1 VADERQR
8 GGHVTLHWDGEEE
21 DTRSARRA
29 AVERDA
35 LLEGARGDAISIANE
50 FAEVRIV
57 RVDTRNG
64 SRLLIESPK
73 SGQWVALDP
82 LELESLTWQNTA
94 TFSAMIGNPF
104 GPLIP
109 EETGGIVDGGS
120 TEGGDEP
127 VRRLPE
133 GGSQ

>member
-1 VADERQR
+1 MTAPREP
-8 GGHVTLHWDGEEE
+8 LSWEGE
-21 DTRSARRA
+21 DVDAAAARRA
-29 AVERDA
+29 AAEHAA
-35 LLEGARGDAISIANE
+35 LLAGARGEPLTIANE
-50 FAEVRIV
+50 FAEVRV
-57 RVDTRNG
+57 HRVDTRNG

-82 LELESLTWQNTA
+82 MQMEALTWQNTA

-109 EETGGIVDGGS
+109 ESTAGVVTDGS
-120 TEGGDEP
+120 VREGGGPET
-127 VRRLPE
+127 VE

>member
-1 VADERQR
+1 VNLAWE
-8 GGHVTLHWDGEEE
+8 GEAE
-21 DTRSARRA
+21 DARAARRA

-35 LLEGARGDAISIANE
+35 LLEGARGEAITIANE
-50 FAEVRIV
+50 FAEVRVV

-104 GPLIP
+104 GPLVP
-109 EETGGIVDGGS
+109 EETGGII
-120 TEGGDEP
+120 EGGGVLEGGNEP
-127 VRRLPE
+127 VRDLPE
-133 GGSQ
+133 GGGQ

>member
-1 VADERQR
+1 M
-8 GGHVTLHWDGEEE
+8 TLHWEGEE
-21 DTRSARRA
+21 DDAAAARRA
-29 AVERDA
+29 AADRA
-35 LLEGARGDAISIANE
+35 GLLEGARGDAITIANE
-50 FAEVRIV
+50 FAEVRVI

-82 LELESLTWQNTA
+82 LELESLTWQSTA

-109 EETGGIVDGGS
+109 EATGGIVTGDAPDGPADG
-120 TEGGDEP
+120 P
-127 VRRLPE
+127 VREVGR
-133 GGSQ
+133 

>member
-1 VADERQR
+1 MT
-8 GGHVTLHWDGEEE
+8 GLHWEGEEE
-21 DTRSARRA
+21 DGRAARRA
-29 AVERDA
+29 AAQHDA
-35 LLEGARGDAISIANE
+35 LLEGARGEAITIANE
-50 FAEVRIV
+50 FAEVRVV

-82 LELESLTWQNTA
+82 LELESLTWQTTA

-104 GPLIP
+104 GPLVP
-109 EETGGIVDGGS
+109 EETGGLIEGGGL

-127 VRRLPE
+127 ARNLPE

>member
-1 VADERQR
+1 
-8 GGHVTLHWDGEEE
+8 VTLHWDGEEA
-21 DTRSARRA
+21 DVLAARRA
-29 AVERDA
+29 AAEHEA
-35 LLEGARGDAISIANE
+35 LLAGARGDAITIANE
-50 FAEVRIV
+50 FAEVRVV

-82 LELESLTWQNTA
+82 LELEALTWQSTA

-109 EETGGIVDGGS
+109 EGTAGILDDRSLLEDGVQ
-120 TEGGDEP
+120 P
-127 VRRLPE
+127 PRQLRE